1 MKILSAEACGRSN
14 AAFTLLPGNIWL
26 GASCGCANISL
37 EYPQIQVHCM
47 CVQMKGNGI
56 EVNDDA
62 LCVQV

>member
-47 CVQMKGNGI
+47 CVQMKGNGMK
-56 EVNDDA
+56 
-62 LCVQV
+62 